1 MKRNIFLTLSLLVG
15 LTANAQ
21 QTLTLQQVKER
32 ALTHNINMRTADNA
46 ILQAREQKK
55 EAQTLY
61 FPQVNAIGLGFKS
74 TTELLKADIKVAD
87 LLPSSLAAAIPSSIA
102 SMLPSNISYGI
113 IDKGLIA
120 GVTAIQPVFAGGQII
135 NGNKLAKVGIEVSEL
150 QKHISANT
158 VELTAEQ
165 YYWQIISLKEKQ
177 KTLETVGE
185 MLKNLEK
192 DADAAVKA
200 GVGMRNDLLEVQLKQ
215 NEIESN
221 KLKLENGLKL
231 ARMAL
236 AQYIGAE
243 GDIDVSTTIDAS
255 ALPAYPMIKVDHSTA
270 VAATSEYQLL
280 QKNVE
285 ATTLQRKVEEGKR
298 LPTVGVG
305 VGYNYMNMGS
315 GIKNNFGSVFATVS
329 IPISQWWS
337 GTHAVKRKKLAE
349 ENARQQ
355 LTDNAQLL
363 EIRMQKN
370 WNDLDDAYKQ
380 LVLAKKSIEQSEE
393 NLRLNRNFY
402 HAGTVTMNNL
412 LDAQQKYQQC
422 RDQYTDA
429 YATLQTKILEYKQSI
444 GK

>member
-1 MKRNIFLTLSLLVG
+1 MTLSLLLG

-21 QTLTLQQVKER
+21 ETLTLQQVKER
-32 ALTHNINMRTADNA
+32 ALAHNINIRIADNA

-61 FPQVNAIGLGFKS
+61 FPQVSAVGMGFKS
-74 TTELLKADIKVAD
+74 TTELIKGDIKVAD
-87 LLPSSLAAAIPSSIA
+87 LLPSSLAVAIPSSIA
-102 SMLPSNISYGI
+102 SMLPSNISYGM
-113 IDKGLIA
+113 IDKGVIA
-120 GVTAIQPVFAGGQII
+120 GVTAIQPIFAGGQIV
-135 NGNKLAKVGIEVSEL
+135 NGNKLAKVGVEVSEL
-150 QKHISANT
+150 QKRVSANT

-192 DADAAVKA
+192 DAAAAVKA

-236 AQYIGAE
+236 AQYIGTE
-243 GDIDVSTTIDAS
+243 GGIDVSTTIDAS

-280 QKNVE
+280 QKNVD
-285 ATTLQRKVEEGKR
+285 ATSLQRKMEEGKR

-315 GIKNNFGSVFATVS
+315 GIKNNFGAVFATVT

-337 GTHAVKRKKLAE
+337 GLYAIKRKKLAE

-363 EIRMQKN
+363 EIRMHKN
-370 WNDLDDAYKQ
+370 WNDVDNAYKQ

-429 YATLQTKILEYKQSI
+429 YAALQTKILEYEQSI

>member
-1 MKRNIFLTLSLLVG
+1 MTLSLLLG

-21 QTLTLQQVKER
+21 ETLTLQQVKER
-32 ALTHNINMRTADNA
+32 SLAHNINIRTADNA

-61 FPQVNAIGLGFKS
+61 FPQVSAVGMGFKS
-74 TTELLKADIKVAD
+74 TTELIKGDIKVAD

-102 SMLPSNISYGI
+102 SMLPSNISYGM
-113 IDKGLIA
+113 IDKGVIA
-120 GVTAIQPVFAGGQII
+120 GVTAIQPIFAGGQIV
-135 NGNKLAKVGIEVSEL
+135 NGNKLAKVGVEVSEL
-150 QKHISANT
+150 QKRVSANT

-192 DADAAVKA
+192 DAAAAVKA

-236 AQYIGAE
+236 AQYIGTE
-243 GDIDVSTTIDAS
+243 GGIDVSTTIDAS

-280 QKNVE
+280 QKNVD
-285 ATTLQRKVEEGKR
+285 ATSLQRKMEEGKR

-315 GIKNNFGSVFATVS
+315 GIKNNFGAVFATVT

-337 GTHAVKRKKLAE
+337 GLYAIKRKKLAE

-363 EIRMQKN
+363 EIRMHKN
-370 WNDLDDAYKQ
+370 WNDVDNAYKQ

-429 YATLQTKILEYKQSI
+429 YAALQTKILEYEQSI

>member
-1 MKRNIFLTLSLLVG
+1 MTLSLLLG

-21 QTLTLQQVKER
+21 ETLTLQQVKER
-32 ALTHNINMRTADNA
+32 ALAHNINIRTADNA

-55 EAQTLY
+55 EGQTLY
-61 FPQVNAIGLGFKS
+61 FLQVSAVGMGFKS
-74 TTELLKADIKVAD
+74 TTELIKGDIKVAD

-102 SMLPSNISYGI
+102 SMLPSNISYGM
-113 IDKGLIA
+113 IDKGVIA
-120 GVTAIQPVFAGGQII
+120 GVTAIQPIFAGGQIV
-135 NGNKLAKVGIEVSEL
+135 NGNKLAKVGVEVSEL
-150 QKHISANT
+150 QKRVSANT

-192 DADAAVKA
+192 DAAAAVKA
-200 GVGMRNDLLEVQLKQ
+200 GVAMRNDLLEVQLKQ

-236 AQYIGAE
+236 AQYIGTE
-243 GDIDVSTTIDAS
+243 GGIDVSTTIDAS

-280 QKNVE
+280 QKNVD
-285 ATTLQRKVEEGKR
+285 ATSLQRKMEEGKR

-315 GIKNNFGSVFATVS
+315 GIKNNFGAVFATVT

-337 GTHAVKRKKLAE
+337 GLYAIKRKKLAE

-363 EIRMQKN
+363 EIRMHKN
-370 WNDLDDAYKQ
+370 WNDVDNAYKQ

-429 YATLQTKILEYKQSI
+429 YAALQTKILEYEQSI

>member
-1 MKRNIFLTLSLLVG
+1 MTLSLLLG

-21 QTLTLQQVKER
+21 ETLTLQQVKER
-32 ALTHNINMRTADNA
+32 ALAHNINIRTADNA

-61 FPQVNAIGLGFKS
+61 FPQVSAVGMGFKS
-74 TTELLKADIKVAD
+74 TTELIKGDIKVAD

-102 SMLPSNISYGI
+102 SMLPSNISYGM
-113 IDKGLIA
+113 IDKGVIA
-120 GVTAIQPVFAGGQII
+120 GVTAIQPIFAGGQIV
-135 NGNKLAKVGIEVSEL
+135 NGNKLAKVGVEVSEL
-150 QKHISANT
+150 QKRVSANT

-192 DADAAVKA
+192 DAAAAVKA

-236 AQYIGAE
+236 AQYIGTE
-243 GDIDVSTTIDAS
+243 GGIDISTTIDAS

-280 QKNVE
+280 QKNVD
-285 ATTLQRKVEEGKR
+285 ATSLQRKMEEGKR

-315 GIKNNFGSVFATVS
+315 GIKNNFGAVFATVT

-337 GTHAVKRKKLAE
+337 GLYAIKRKKLAE

-363 EIRMQKN
+363 EIRMHKN
-370 WNDLDDAYKQ
+370 WNDVDNAYKQ

-429 YATLQTKILEYKQSI
+429 YAALQTKILEYEQSI

>member
-1 MKRNIFLTLSLLVG
+1 MTLSLLLG
-15 LTANAQ
+15 LTAIAQ
-21 QTLTLQQVKER
+21 ETLTLQQVKER
-32 ALTHNINMRTADNA
+32 ALAHNINIRTADNA

-61 FPQVNAIGLGFKS
+61 FPQVSAVGMGFKS
-74 TTELLKADIKVAD
+74 TTELIKGDIKVAD

-102 SMLPSNISYGI
+102 SMLPSNISYGM
-113 IDKGLIA
+113 IDKGVIA
-120 GVTAIQPVFAGGQII
+120 GVTAIQPIFAGGQIV
-135 NGNKLAKVGIEVSEL
+135 NGNKLAKVGVEVSEL
-150 QKHISANT
+150 QKRVSANT

-192 DADAAVKA
+192 DAAAAVKA

-236 AQYIGAE
+236 AQYIGTE
-243 GDIDVSTTIDAS
+243 GGIDVSTTIDAS

-280 QKNVE
+280 QKNVD
-285 ATTLQRKVEEGKR
+285 ATSLQRKMEEGKR

-315 GIKNNFGSVFATVS
+315 GIKNNFGAVFATVT

-337 GTHAVKRKKLAE
+337 GLYAIKRKKLAE

-363 EIRMQKN
+363 EIRMHKN
-370 WNDLDDAYKQ
+370 WNDVDNAYKQ

-429 YATLQTKILEYKQSI
+429 YAALQTKILEYEQSI

>member
-1 MKRNIFLTLSLLVG
+1 MTLSLLLG

-21 QTLTLQQVKER
+21 ETLTLQQVKER
-32 ALTHNINMRTADNA
+32 ALAHNINIRTADNA

-61 FPQVNAIGLGFKS
+61 FPQVSAVGMGFKS
-74 TTELLKADIKVAD
+74 TTELIKGDIKVAD

-102 SMLPSNISYGI
+102 SMLPSNISYGM
-113 IDKGLIA
+113 IDKGVIA
-120 GVTAIQPVFAGGQII
+120 GVTAIQPIFAGGQIV
-135 NGNKLAKVGIEVSEL
+135 NGNKLAKVGVEVSEL
-150 QKHISANT
+150 QKRVSANT

-192 DADAAVKA
+192 DAAAAAVKA

-236 AQYIGAE
+236 AQYIGTE
-243 GDIDVSTTIDAS
+243 GGIDVSTTIDAS

-280 QKNVE
+280 QKNVD
-285 ATTLQRKVEEGKR
+285 ATSLQRKMEEGKR

-315 GIKNNFGSVFATVS
+315 GIKNNFGAVFATVT

-337 GTHAVKRKKLAE
+337 GLYAIKRKKLAE

-363 EIRMQKN
+363 EIRMHKN
-370 WNDLDDAYKQ
+370 WNDVDNAYKQ

-429 YATLQTKILEYKQSI
+429 YAALQTKILEYEQSI

>member
-1 MKRNIFLTLSLLVG
+1 MTLSLLLG

-21 QTLTLQQVKER
+21 ETLTLQQVKER
-32 ALTHNINMRTADNA
+32 ALAHNINIRTADNA

-61 FPQVNAIGLGFKS
+61 FPQVSAVGMGFKS
-74 TTELLKADIKVAD
+74 TTELIKGDIKVPD

-102 SMLPSNISYGI
+102 SMLPSNISYGM
-113 IDKGLIA
+113 IDKGVIA
-120 GVTAIQPVFAGGQII
+120 GVTAIQPIFAGGQIV
-135 NGNKLAKVGIEVSEL
+135 NGNKLAKVGVEVSEL
-150 QKHISANT
+150 QKRVSANT

-192 DADAAVKA
+192 DAAAAVKA

-236 AQYIGAE
+236 AQYIGTE
-243 GDIDVSTTIDAS
+243 GGIDVSTTIDAS

-280 QKNVE
+280 QKNVD
-285 ATTLQRKVEEGKR
+285 ATSLQRKMEEGKR

-315 GIKNNFGSVFATVS
+315 GIKNNFGAVFATVT

-337 GTHAVKRKKLAE
+337 GLYAIKRKKLAE

-363 EIRMQKN
+363 EIRMHKN
-370 WNDLDDAYKQ
+370 WNDVDNAYKQ

-429 YATLQTKILEYKQSI
+429 YAALQTKILEYEQSI

>member
-1 MKRNIFLTLSLLVG
+1 MTLSLLLG

-21 QTLTLQQVKER
+21 ETLTLQQVKER
-32 ALTHNINMRTADNA
+32 ALAHNINIRTADNA

-61 FPQVNAIGLGFKS
+61 FPQVSAVGMGFKS
-74 TTELLKADIKVAD
+74 TTELIKGDIKVAD

-102 SMLPSNISYGI
+102 SMLPSNISYGM
-113 IDKGLIA
+113 IDKGVIA
-120 GVTAIQPVFAGGQII
+120 GVTAIQPIFAGGQIV
-135 NGNKLAKVGIEVSEL
+135 NGNKLAKVGVEVSEL
-150 QKHISANT
+150 QKRVSANA

-192 DADAAVKA
+192 DAAAAVKA

-236 AQYIGAE
+236 AQYIGTE
-243 GDIDVSTTIDAS
+243 GGIDVSTTIDAS

-280 QKNVE
+280 QKNVD
-285 ATTLQRKVEEGKR
+285 ATSLQRKMEEGKR

-315 GIKNNFGSVFATVS
+315 GIKNNFGAVFATVT

-337 GTHAVKRKKLAE
+337 GLYAIKRKKLAE

-363 EIRMQKN
+363 EIRMHKN
-370 WNDLDDAYKQ
+370 WNDVDNAYKQ

-429 YATLQTKILEYKQSI
+429 YAALQTKILEYEQSI

>member
-1 MKRNIFLTLSLLVG
+1 MTLSLLLG

-21 QTLTLQQVKER
+21 ETLTLQQVKER
-32 ALTHNINMRTADNA
+32 ALAHNINIRTADNA

-61 FPQVNAIGLGFKS
+61 FPQVSAVGMGFKS
-74 TTELLKADIKVAD
+74 TTELIKGDIKVAD
-87 LLPSSLAAAIPSSIA
+87 LLPSSLAAAIPSSIE
-102 SMLPSNISYGI
+102 SMLPSNISYGM
-113 IDKGLIA
+113 IDKGVIA
-120 GVTAIQPVFAGGQII
+120 GVTAIQPIFAGGQIV
-135 NGNKLAKVGIEVSEL
+135 NGNKLAKVGVEVSEL
-150 QKHISANT
+150 QKRVSANT

-192 DADAAVKA
+192 DAAAAVKA

-236 AQYIGAE
+236 AQYIGTE
-243 GDIDVSTTIDAS
+243 GGIDVSTTIDAS

-280 QKNVE
+280 QKNVD
-285 ATTLQRKVEEGKR
+285 ATSLQRKMEEGKR

-315 GIKNNFGSVFATVS
+315 GIKNNFGAVFATVT

-337 GTHAVKRKKLAE
+337 GLYAIKRKKLAE

-363 EIRMQKN
+363 EIRMHKN
-370 WNDLDDAYKQ
+370 WNDVDNAYKQ

-429 YATLQTKILEYKQSI
+429 YAALQTKILEYEQSI

>member
-1 MKRNIFLTLSLLVG
+1 MTLSLLLG

-21 QTLTLQQVKER
+21 ETLTLQQVKER
-32 ALTHNINMRTADNA
+32 ALAHNINIRTADNA

-61 FPQVNAIGLGFKS
+61 FPQVSAVGMGFKS
-74 TTELLKADIKVAD
+74 TTELIKGDIKVAD

-102 SMLPSNISYGI
+102 SMLPSNISYGM
-113 IDKGLIA
+113 IDKGVIA
-120 GVTAIQPVFAGGQII
+120 GVTAIQPIFAGGQIV
-135 NGNKLAKVGIEVSEL
+135 NGNKLAKVGVEVSEL
-150 QKHISANT
+150 QKRVSANT

-192 DADAAVKA
+192 DAAAAVKA

-236 AQYIGAE
+236 AQYIGTE
-243 GDIDVSTTIDAS
+243 GGIDVSTTIDAS

-280 QKNVE
+280 QKNVD
-285 ATTLQRKVEEGKR
+285 ATSLQRKMEEGKR

-315 GIKNNFGSVFATVS
+315 GIKNNFGAVFATVT

-337 GTHAVKRKKLAE
+337 GLYAIKRKKLAE

-355 LTDNAQLL
+355 LKDNAQLL
-363 EIRMQKN
+363 EIRMHKN
-370 WNDLDDAYKQ
+370 WNDVDNAYKQ

-429 YATLQTKILEYKQSI
+429 YAALQTKILEYEQSI

>member
-1 MKRNIFLTLSLLVG
+1 MTLSLLLG

-21 QTLTLQQVKER
+21 ETLTLQQVKER
-32 ALTHNINMRTADNA
+32 ALAHNINIRTADNA

-61 FPQVNAIGLGFKS
+61 FPQVSAVGMGFKS
-74 TTELLKADIKVAD
+74 TTELIKGDIKVAD

-102 SMLPSNISYGI
+102 SMLPSNISYGM
-113 IDKGLIA
+113 IDKGVIA
-120 GVTAIQPVFAGGQII
+120 GVTAIQPIFAGGQIV
-135 NGNKLAKVGIEVSEL
+135 NGNKLAKVGVEVSEL
-150 QKHISANT
+150 QKRVSANT

-192 DADAAVKA
+192 DAAAAVKA

-236 AQYIGAE
+236 AQYIGTE
-243 GDIDVSTTIDAS
+243 GGIDVSTTIDAS
-255 ALPAYPMIKVDHSTA
+255 ALPSYPMIKVDHSTA

-280 QKNVE
+280 QKNVD
-285 ATTLQRKVEEGKR
+285 ATSLQRKMEEGKR

-315 GIKNNFGSVFATVS
+315 GIKNNFGAVFATVT

-337 GTHAVKRKKLAE
+337 GLYAIKRKKLAE

-363 EIRMQKN
+363 EIRMHKN
-370 WNDLDDAYKQ
+370 WNDVDNAYKQ

-429 YATLQTKILEYKQSI
+429 YAALQTKILEYEQSI

>member
-32 ALTHNINMRTADNA
+32 ALTHNINIRTADNT

-113 IDKGLIA
+113 IDKGVIA

-177 KTLETVGE
+177 KTLETVGD

-192 DADAAVKA
+192 DAAAAVKA

-243 GDIDVSTTIDAS
+243 GDIDVSETVDAS
-255 ALPAYPMIKVDHSTA
+255 ILPAYPMIKSDHTTA

-285 ATTLQRKVEEGKR
+285 ATTLQRKMEEGKR

-337 GTHAVKRKKLAE
+337 GTYAVKRKKLAE

-370 WNDLDDAYKQ
+370 WNDLDNAYKQ

>member
-1 MKRNIFLTLSLLVG
+1 MTLSLLLG

-21 QTLTLQQVKER
+21 ETLTLQQVKER
-32 ALTHNINMRTADNA
+32 ALAHNINIRTADNA

-61 FPQVNAIGLGFKS
+61 FPQVSAVGMGFKS
-74 TTELLKADIKVAD
+74 PTELIKGDINVAD
-87 LLPSSLAAAIPSSIA
+87 LLPSTLAAAIPSSIA
-102 SMLPSNISYGI
+102 SMLPSNISYGM
-113 IDKGLIA
+113 IDKGVIA
-120 GVTAIQPVFAGGQII
+120 GVTAIQPVFAGGQIV
-135 NGNKLAKVGIEVSEL
+135 NGNKLAKVGVEVSEL
-150 QKHISANT
+150 QKRVSTNT

-255 ALPAYPMIKVDHSTA
+255 ALPAYPMIMVDHSTA

-280 QKNVE
+280 QKNVD
-285 ATTLQRKVEEGKR
+285 ATSLQRKMEEGKR

-315 GIKNNFGSVFATVS
+315 GIKNNFGAVFATVS

-355 LTDNAQLL
+355 QTDNAQLL
-363 EIRMQKN
+363 VIRMQKN
-370 WNDLDDAYKQ
+370 WNDVDNAYKQ

-429 YATLQTKILEYKQSI
+429 YAALQTKILEYEQSI

>member
-1 MKRNIFLTLSLLVG
+1 M
-15 LTANAQ
+15 
-21 QTLTLQQVKER
+21 
-32 ALTHNINMRTADNA
+32 THNINIRTADNA

-177 KTLETVGE
+177 KTLETVGD

-231 ARMAL
+231 ARLAL

-285 ATTLQRKVEEGKR
+285 ATTLQRKMEEGKR

-315 GIKNNFGSVFATVS
+315 GIKNNFGSIFATVS

-370 WNDLDDAYKQ
+370 WNDLDNAYKQ

>member
-1 MKRNIFLTLSLLVG
+1 MTLSLLLG

-21 QTLTLQQVKER
+21 ETLTLQQVKER
-32 ALTHNINMRTADNA
+32 ALAHNINIRTADNS

-61 FPQVNAIGLGFKS
+61 FPQVSAVGMGFKS
-74 TTELLKADIKVAD
+74 TTELIKGDIKVAD

-102 SMLPSNISYGI
+102 SMLPSNISYGM
-113 IDKGLIA
+113 IDKGVIA
-120 GVTAIQPVFAGGQII
+120 GVTAIQPIFAGGQIV
-135 NGNKLAKVGIEVSEL
+135 NGNKLAKVGVEVSEL
-150 QKHISANT
+150 QKRVSANT

-192 DADAAVKA
+192 DAAAAVKA

-236 AQYIGAE
+236 AQYIGTE
-243 GDIDVSTTIDAS
+243 GGIDVSTTIDAS

-280 QKNVE
+280 QKNVD
-285 ATTLQRKVEEGKR
+285 ATSLQRKMEEGKR

-315 GIKNNFGSVFATVS
+315 GIKNNFGAVFATVT

-337 GTHAVKRKKLAE
+337 GLYAIKRKKLAE

-363 EIRMQKN
+363 EIRMHKN
-370 WNDLDDAYKQ
+370 WNDVDNAYKQ

-429 YATLQTKILEYKQSI
+429 YAALQTKILEYEQSI

>member
-1 MKRNIFLTLSLLVG
+1 MTLSLLLG

-21 QTLTLQQVKER
+21 ETLTLQQVKER
-32 ALTHNINMRTADNA
+32 ALAHNINIRTADNA

-61 FPQVNAIGLGFKS
+61 FPQVSAVGMGFKS
-74 TTELLKADIKVAD
+74 TTELIKGDIKVAD

-102 SMLPSNISYGI
+102 SMLPSNISYGM
-113 IDKGLIA
+113 IDKGVIA
-120 GVTAIQPVFAGGQII
+120 GVTAIQPIFAGGQIV
-135 NGNKLAKVGIEVSEL
+135 NGNKLAKVGVEVSEL
-150 QKHISANT
+150 QKRVSANT

-185 MLKNLEK
+185 ILKNLEK
-192 DADAAVKA
+192 DAAAAVKA

-236 AQYIGAE
+236 AQYIGTE
-243 GDIDVSTTIDAS
+243 GGIDVSTTIDAS

-280 QKNVE
+280 QKNVD
-285 ATTLQRKVEEGKR
+285 ATSLQRKMEEGKR

-315 GIKNNFGSVFATVS
+315 GIKNNFGAVFATVT

-337 GTHAVKRKKLAE
+337 GLYAIKRKKLAE

-363 EIRMQKN
+363 EIRMHKN
-370 WNDLDDAYKQ
+370 WNDVDNAYKQ

-429 YATLQTKILEYKQSI
+429 YAALQTKILEYEQSI

>member
-1 MKRNIFLTLSLLVG
+1 MTLSLLLG

-21 QTLTLQQVKER
+21 ETLTLQQVKER
-32 ALTHNINMRTADNA
+32 ALAHNINIRTADNA

-61 FPQVNAIGLGFKS
+61 FPQVSAVGMGFKS
-74 TTELLKADIKVAD
+74 TTEIIKDDVKVAD
-87 LLPSSLAAAIPSSIA
+87 LLPSSLAAAIPSSLA
-102 SMLPSNISYGI
+102 SMLPSNISFGM
-113 IDKGLIA
+113 IDKGVIA
-120 GVTAIQPVFAGGQII
+120 GVTAIQPVFTGGQII
-135 NGNKLAKVGIEVSEL
+135 NGNKLAKVGVEVSEL
-150 QKHISANT
+150 QKRVSANT

-177 KTLETVGE
+177 KTLETVSE

-200 GVGMRNDLLEVQLKQ
+200 GIGMRNDLLEVQLKQ

-243 GDIDVSTTIDAS
+243 GDIDVSATVDAA

-280 QKNVE
+280 QKNVD
-285 ATTLQRKVEEGKR
+285 ATSLQRKMEEGKR
-298 LPTVGVG
+298 LPKVGVG

-315 GIKNNFGSVFATVS
+315 GIKNNFGAVFATVT

-337 GTHAVKRKKLAE
+337 GSYAVKRKKLAE

-370 WNDLDDAYKQ
+370 WNDVDNAYKQ

-429 YATLQTKILEYKQSI
+429 YATLQTKILEYEQSI

>member
-1 MKRNIFLTLSLLVG
+1 MQVTSSSLSSQLRWLSL
-15 LTANAQ
+15 
-21 QTLTLQQVKER
+21 
-32 ALTHNINMRTADNA
+32 
-46 ILQAREQKK
+46 
-55 EAQTLY
+55 
-61 FPQVNAIGLGFKS
+61 
-74 TTELLKADIKVAD
+74 
-87 LLPSSLAAAIPSSIA
+87 
-102 SMLPSNISYGI
+102 
-113 IDKGLIA
+113 IDKGVIA

-135 NGNKLAKVGIEVSEL
+135 NGNKLAKVGVEVSEL
-150 QKHISANT
+150 QKRVSANT

-200 GVGMRNDLLEVQLKQ
+200 GVGMRNDFLEVQLKQ
-215 NEIESN
+215 NEIESS

-243 GDIDVSTTIDAS
+243 GDIDVSATIDAS

-270 VAATSEYQLL
+270 VSATSEYKLL
-280 QKNVE
+280 QKNVD
-285 ATTLQRKVEEGKR
+285 ATSLQRKMEEGKR

-315 GIKNNFGSVFATVS
+315 GMKNNFGAVFATVT

-337 GTHAVKRKKLAE
+337 GSYAVKRKKLAE

-370 WNDLDDAYKQ
+370 WNDVDNAYKQ

-393 NLRLNRNFY
+393 NFRLNRNFY

-429 YATLQTKILEYKQSI
+429 YATLQTKILEYEQSI

>member
-1 MKRNIFLTLSLLVG
+1 MTLSLLLG

-21 QTLTLQQVKER
+21 ETLTLQQVKER
-32 ALTHNINMRTADNA
+32 ALAHNINIRTADNA

-61 FPQVNAIGLGFKS
+61 FPQVSAVGMGFKS
-74 TTELLKADIKVAD
+74 TTELIMGDIKVAD

-102 SMLPSNISYGI
+102 SMLPSNISYGM
-113 IDKGLIA
+113 IDKGVIA
-120 GVTAIQPVFAGGQII
+120 GVTAIQPIFAGGQIV
-135 NGNKLAKVGIEVSEL
+135 NGNKLAKVGVEVSEL
-150 QKHISANT
+150 QKRVSANT

-192 DADAAVKA
+192 DAAAAVKA

-236 AQYIGAE
+236 AQYIGTE
-243 GDIDVSTTIDAS
+243 GGIDVSTTIDAS

-280 QKNVE
+280 QKNVD
-285 ATTLQRKVEEGKR
+285 ATSLQRKMEEGKR

-315 GIKNNFGSVFATVS
+315 GIKNNFGAVFATVT

-337 GTHAVKRKKLAE
+337 GLYAIKRKKLAE

-363 EIRMQKN
+363 EIRMHKN
-370 WNDLDDAYKQ
+370 WNDVDNAYKQ

-429 YATLQTKILEYKQSI
+429 YAALQTKILEYEQSI

>member
-1 MKRNIFLTLSLLVG
+1 MTLSLLLG

-21 QTLTLQQVKER
+21 ETLTLQQVKER
-32 ALTHNINMRTADNA
+32 ALAHNINIRTADNA

-61 FPQVNAIGLGFKS
+61 FPQVSAVGMGFKS
-74 TTELLKADIKVAD
+74 TTELIKGDIKMAD

-102 SMLPSNISYGI
+102 SMLPSNISYGM
-113 IDKGLIA
+113 IDKGVIA
-120 GVTAIQPVFAGGQII
+120 GVTAIQPVFAGGQIV
-135 NGNKLAKVGIEVSEL
+135 NGNKLAKVGVEVSEL
-150 QKHISANT
+150 QKRVSANT

-243 GDIDVSTTIDAS
+243 GDMDVSTTIDAS
-255 ALPAYPMIKVDHSTA
+255 AFAAYPMIKVDHSTA

-280 QKNVE
+280 QKNVD
-285 ATTLQRKVEEGKR
+285 ATSLQRKMEEGKR

-315 GIKNNFGSVFATVS
+315 GIKNNFGAVFATVS

-337 GTHAVKRKKLAE
+337 GSYAVKRKKLAE

-355 LTDNAQLL
+355 QTDNAQLL
-363 EIRMQKN
+363 VIRMQKN
-370 WNDLDDAYKQ
+370 WNDVDNAY
-380 LVLAKKSIEQSEE
+380 KSIEQSEE

-429 YATLQTKILEYKQSI
+429 YAALQTKILEYEQSI

>member
-1 MKRNIFLTLSLLVG
+1 MTLSHLLG

-21 QTLTLQQVKER
+21 ETLTLQQVKER
-32 ALTHNINMRTADNA
+32 ALAHNINIRTADNA

-61 FPQVNAIGLGFKS
+61 FPQVSAVGMGFKS
-74 TTELLKADIKVAD
+74 TTELIKGDIKVAD

-102 SMLPSNISYGI
+102 SMLPSNISYGM
-113 IDKGLIA
+113 IDKGVIA
-120 GVTAIQPVFAGGQII
+120 GVTAIQPIFAGGQIV
-135 NGNKLAKVGIEVSEL
+135 NGNKLAKVGVEVSEL
-150 QKHISANT
+150 QKRVSANT

-192 DADAAVKA
+192 DAAAAVKA

-236 AQYIGAE
+236 AQYIGTE
-243 GDIDVSTTIDAS
+243 GGIDVSTTIDAS

-280 QKNVE
+280 QKNVD
-285 ATTLQRKVEEGKR
+285 ATSLQRKMEEGKR

-315 GIKNNFGSVFATVS
+315 GIKNNFGAVFATVT

-337 GTHAVKRKKLAE
+337 GLYAIKRKKLAE

-363 EIRMQKN
+363 EIRMHKN
-370 WNDLDDAYKQ
+370 WNDVDNAYKQ

-429 YATLQTKILEYKQSI
+429 YAALQTKILEYEQSI

>member
-1 MKRNIFLTLSLLVG
+1 MTLSLLLG

-21 QTLTLQQVKER
+21 ETLTLQQVKER
-32 ALTHNINMRTADNA
+32 ALAHNINIRTADNA

-61 FPQVNAIGLGFKS
+61 FPQVSTVGMGFKS
-74 TTELLKADIKVAD
+74 TTELIKGDIKVAD
-87 LLPSSLAAAIPSSIA
+87 LLPSSLAPAIPSSIA
-102 SMLPSNISYGI
+102 SMLPSNISYGM
-113 IDKGLIA
+113 IDKGVIA
-120 GVTAIQPVFAGGQII
+120 GVTAIQPVFAGGQIV
-135 NGNKLAKVGIEVSEL
+135 NGNKLAKVGVEVSEL
-150 QKHISANT
+150 QKRVSANT

-192 DADAAVKA
+192 DADTAVKA

-221 KLKLENGLKL
+221 KLNLENGLKL

-243 GDIDVSTTIDAS
+243 GNIDVSATVDAA

-280 QKNVE
+280 QKNVD
-285 ATTLQRKVEEGKR
+285 ATILQRKMEEGKR
-298 LPTVGVG
+298 LPKVGVG

-315 GIKNNFGSVFATVS
+315 GIKNNFGAVFATIT

-337 GTHAVKRKKLAE
+337 GSYAVKRKKLVE

-363 EIRMQKN
+363 EIHMQKN
-370 WNDLDDAYKQ
+370 WNDVDNAYKQ

-393 NLRLNRNFY
+393 NLRLNSNFY

-429 YATLQTKILEYKQSI
+429 YAALQTKILEYEQSI

>member
-1 MKRNIFLTLSLLVG
+1 MTLSLLLG

-21 QTLTLQQVKER
+21 ETLTLQQVKER
-32 ALTHNINMRTADNA
+32 ALAHNINIRTADNA

-61 FPQVNAIGLGFKS
+61 FPQVSAVGMGFRS
-74 TTELLKADIKVAD
+74 TTELIKGDIKVAD

-102 SMLPSNISYGI
+102 SMLPSNISYGM
-113 IDKGLIA
+113 IDKGVIA
-120 GVTAIQPVFAGGQII
+120 GVTAIQPIFAGGQIV
-135 NGNKLAKVGIEVSEL
+135 NGNKLAKVGVEVSEL
-150 QKHISANT
+150 QKRVSANT

-192 DADAAVKA
+192 DAAAAVKA

-236 AQYIGAE
+236 AQYIGTE
-243 GDIDVSTTIDAS
+243 GGIDVSTTIDAS

-280 QKNVE
+280 QKNVD
-285 ATTLQRKVEEGKR
+285 ATSLQRKMEEGKR

-315 GIKNNFGSVFATVS
+315 GIKNNFGAVFATVT

-337 GTHAVKRKKLAE
+337 GLYAIKRKKLAE

-363 EIRMQKN
+363 EIRMHKN
-370 WNDLDDAYKQ
+370 WNDVDNAYKQ

-429 YATLQTKILEYKQSI
+429 YAALQTKILEYEQSI

>member
-1 MKRNIFLTLSLLVG
+1 MKRNIFITLSLLVG

-32 ALTHNINMRTADNA
+32 ALAHNINIRTADNA
-46 ILQAREQKK
+46 ILQAQEQKK
-55 EAQTLY
+55 EALTLY
-61 FPQVNAIGLGFKS
+61 FPQVSAVGMGFKS
-74 TTELLKADIKVAD
+74 TTELIKGDIKVAD
-87 LLPSSLAAAIPSSIA
+87 VLPSSLATAIPSGIA
-102 SMLPSNISYGI
+102 SMLPSTISYGMI
-113 IDKGLIA
+113 NKGVVA

-135 NGNKLAKVGIEVSEL
+135 NGNKLAKVGVEASKL
-150 QKHISANT
+150 QKRVSANT

-200 GVGMRNDLLEVQLKQ
+200 GVGMRNDLLEVQLKL

-221 KLKLENGLKL
+221 KLKLDNGLKL

-236 AQYIGAE
+236 AQYIGAK
-243 GDIDVSTTIDAS
+243 GDSDVSATVDTSVI
-255 ALPAYPMIKVDHSTA
+255 PAYPTIKVDHSTA
-270 VAATSEYQLL
+270 VTATSEYQLL
-280 QKNVE
+280 QKNVD
-285 ATTLQRKVEEGKR
+285 ATRLQRKIEEGKR
-298 LPTVGVG
+298 LPTIGVG
-305 VGYNYMNMGS
+305 VGYNYMNMDKQF
-315 GIKNNFGSVFATVS
+315 KNNFGAVFATVTV
-329 IPISQWWS
+329 PISQWWGGS
-337 GTHAVKRKKLAE
+337 YAVKRKKLAE
-349 ENARQQ
+349 ENALQL

-370 WNDLDDAYKQ
+370 WNDVDNAYKQ

-402 HAGTVTMNNL
+402 EAGMVTMNNL

-429 YATLQTKILEYKQSI
+429 YAALQTKILEYEQSI

>member
-1 MKRNIFLTLSLLVG
+1 MTLSLLLG

-21 QTLTLQQVKER
+21 ETLTLQQVKER
-32 ALTHNINMRTADNA
+32 ALAHNINIRTADNS

-61 FPQVNAIGLGFKS
+61 FPQVSAVGMGFKS
-74 TTELLKADIKVAD
+74 TTELIKGDIKVAD
-87 LLPSSLAAAIPSSIA
+87 LLPSSLAVAIPSSVA
-102 SMLPSNISYGI
+102 SMLPSNISYGM
-113 IDKGLIA
+113 IDKGVIA
-120 GVTAIQPVFAGGQII
+120 GVTAVQPVFAGGQIV
-135 NGNKLAKVGIEVSEL
+135 NGNKLAKVGVEVSEL
-150 QKHISANT
+150 QKRVSANT

-280 QKNVE
+280 QKNVD
-285 ATTLQRKVEEGKR
+285 ATSLQRKMEEGKR

-315 GIKNNFGSVFATVS
+315 GIKNNFGAVFATVT

-337 GTHAVKRKKLAE
+337 GSYAVKRKKLAE

-355 LTDNAQLL
+355 LTDNVQLL
-363 EIRMQKN
+363 EIRKE
-370 WNDLDDAYKQ
+370 KHRT
-380 LVLAKKSIEQSEE
+380 E
-393 NLRLNRNFY
+393 R
-402 HAGTVTMNNL
+402 
-412 LDAQQKYQQC
+412 
-422 RDQYTDA
+422 
-429 YATLQTKILEYKQSI
+429 
-444 GK
+444 GKPPPES

>member
-1 MKRNIFLTLSLLVG
+1 MTLSLLLG

-21 QTLTLQQVKER
+21 ETLTLQQVKER
-32 ALTHNINMRTADNA
+32 ALAHNINIRTADNA

-61 FPQVNAIGLGFKS
+61 FPQVSAVGMGFKS
-74 TTELLKADIKVAD
+74 TTELIKGDIKVAD

-102 SMLPSNISYGI
+102 SMLPSNISYGM
-113 IDKGLIA
+113 IDKGVIA
-120 GVTAIQPVFAGGQII
+120 GVTAIQPIFAGGQIV
-135 NGNKLAKVGIEVSEL
+135 NGNKLAKVGVEVSEL
-150 QKHISANT
+150 QKRVSANT

-192 DADAAVKA
+192 DAAAAVKA

-236 AQYIGAE
+236 AQYIGTE
-243 GDIDVSTTIDAS
+243 GGIDVSTTIDAS
-255 ALPAYPMIKVDHSTA
+255 ALPAYPMIKVDHATA

-280 QKNVE
+280 QKNVD
-285 ATTLQRKVEEGKR
+285 ATSLQRKMEEGKR

-315 GIKNNFGSVFATVS
+315 GIKNNFGAVFATVT

-337 GTHAVKRKKLAE
+337 GLYAIKRKKLAE

-363 EIRMQKN
+363 EIRMHKN
-370 WNDLDDAYKQ
+370 WNDVDNAYKQ

-429 YATLQTKILEYKQSI
+429 YAALQTKILEYEQSI

>member
-1 MKRNIFLTLSLLVG
+1 MTLSLLLG

-21 QTLTLQQVKER
+21 ETLTLQQVKER
-32 ALTHNINMRTADNA
+32 ALAHNINIRTADNA

-61 FPQVNAIGLGFKS
+61 FPQVSAVGMGFKS
-74 TTELLKADIKVAD
+74 TTELIKGDIKVAD

-102 SMLPSNISYGI
+102 SMLPSNISYGM
-113 IDKGLIA
+113 IDKGVIA
-120 GVTAIQPVFAGGQII
+120 GVTAIQPIFAGGQIV
-135 NGNKLAKVGIEVSEL
+135 NGNKLAKVGVEVSEL
-150 QKHISANT
+150 QKRVSANT

-192 DADAAVKA
+192 DAAAAVKA

-236 AQYIGAE
+236 AQYIGTE
-243 GDIDVSTTIDAS
+243 GGIDVSTTIDAS

-280 QKNVE
+280 QKNVD
-285 ATTLQRKVEEGKR
+285 ATSLQRKMEEGKR

-315 GIKNNFGSVFATVS
+315 GIKNNFGAVFATVT

-337 GTHAVKRKKLAE
+337 GLYAIKRKKLAE

-363 EIRMQKN
+363 EIRMHKN
-370 WNDLDDAYKQ
+370 WNDVDNAYKQ

-429 YATLQTKILEYKQSI
+429 YAVLQTKILEYEQSI

>member
-1 MKRNIFLTLSLLVG
+1 MTLSLLLG

-21 QTLTLQQVKER
+21 ETLTLQQVKER
-32 ALTHNINMRTADNA
+32 ALAHNINIRTADNA

-61 FPQVNAIGLGFKS
+61 FPQVSAVGMGFKS
-74 TTELLKADIKVAD
+74 TTELIKGDIKVAD

-102 SMLPSNISYGI
+102 SMLPSNISYGM
-113 IDKGLIA
+113 IDKGVIA
-120 GVTAIQPVFAGGQII
+120 GVTAIQPIFAGGQIV
-135 NGNKLAKVGIEVSEL
+135 NGNKLAKVGVEVSEL
-150 QKHISANT
+150 QKRVSANT

-192 DADAAVKA
+192 DAAAAVKA

-236 AQYIGAE
+236 AQYIGTE
-243 GDIDVSTTIDAS
+243 GGIDVSTTIDAS

-280 QKNVE
+280 QKNVD
-285 ATTLQRKVEEGKR
+285 ATSLQRKMEEGKR

-315 GIKNNFGSVFATVS
+315 GIKNNFGAVFATVT

-337 GTHAVKRKKLAE
+337 GLYAIKRKKLAE

-363 EIRMQKN
+363 EIRMHKN
-370 WNDLDDAYKQ
+370 WNDVDNAYKQ

-402 HAGTVTMNNL
+402 HAGTE
-412 LDAQQKYQQC
+412 Q
-422 RDQYTDA
+422 
-429 YATLQTKILEYKQSI
+429 
-444 GK
+444 

>member
-1 MKRNIFLTLSLLVG
+1 MTLSLLLG

-21 QTLTLQQVKER
+21 ETLTLQQVKER
-32 ALTHNINMRTADNA
+32 ALAHNINIRTADNA

-61 FPQVNAIGLGFKS
+61 FPQVSAVGMGFKS
-74 TTELLKADIKVAD
+74 TTELIKGDINVAD
-87 LLPSSLAAAIPSSIA
+87 LLPSTLAAAIPSSIA
-102 SMLPSNISYGI
+102 SMLPSNISYGM
-113 IDKGLIA
+113 IDKGVIA
-120 GVTAIQPVFAGGQII
+120 GVTAIQPVFAGGQIV
-135 NGNKLAKVGIEVSEL
+135 NGNKLAKVGVEVSEL
-150 QKHISANT
+150 QKRVSTNT

-255 ALPAYPMIKVDHSTA
+255 ALPAYPMIMVDHSTA

-280 QKNVE
+280 QKNVD
-285 ATTLQRKVEEGKR
+285 ATSLQRKMEEGKR

-315 GIKNNFGSVFATVS
+315 GIKNNFGAVFATVS

-355 LTDNAQLL
+355 QTDNAQLL
-363 EIRMQKN
+363 VIRMQKN
-370 WNDLDDAYKQ
+370 WNDVDNAYKQ

-429 YATLQTKILEYKQSI
+429 YAALQTKILEYEQSI

>member
-1 MKRNIFLTLSLLVG
+1 MTLSLLLG

-21 QTLTLQQVKER
+21 ETLTLQQVKER
-32 ALTHNINMRTADNA
+32 ALAHNINIRTADNA

-61 FPQVNAIGLGFKS
+61 FPQVSAVGMGFKS
-74 TTELLKADIKVAD
+74 TTELIKGDINVAD
-87 LLPSSLAAAIPSSIA
+87 LLPSTLAAAIPSSIA
-102 SMLPSNISYGI
+102 SMLPSNISYGM
-113 IDKGLIA
+113 IDKGVIA
-120 GVTAIQPVFAGGQII
+120 GVTAIQPIFAGGQIV
-135 NGNKLAKVGIEVSEL
+135 NGNKLAKVGVEVSEL
-150 QKHISANT
+150 QKRVSANT

-192 DADAAVKA
+192 DAAAAVKA

-255 ALPAYPMIKVDHSTA
+255 ALPAYPMIMVDHSTA

-280 QKNVE
+280 QKNVD
-285 ATTLQRKVEEGKR
+285 ATSLQRKMEEGKR

-315 GIKNNFGSVFATVS
+315 GIKNNFGAVFATVT

-337 GTHAVKRKKLAE
+337 GLYAIKRKKLAE

-363 EIRMQKN
+363 EIRMHKN
-370 WNDLDDAYKQ
+370 WNDVDNAYKQ

-429 YATLQTKILEYKQSI
+429 YAALQTKILEYEQSI

>member
-1 MKRNIFLTLSLLVG
+1 MTLSLLLG

-21 QTLTLQQVKER
+21 ETLTLQQVKER
-32 ALTHNINMRTADNA
+32 ALAHNINIRTADNA

-61 FPQVNAIGLGFKS
+61 FPQVSAVGMGFKS
-74 TTELLKADIKVAD
+74 TSEIIKGDIKVAD
-87 LLPSSLAAAIPSSIA
+87 LLPSSLAAAIPSSLA
-102 SMLPSNISYGI
+102 SMLPSNISFGM
-113 IDKGLIA
+113 IDKGVIA
-120 GVTAIQPVFAGGQII
+120 GVTAIQPIFAGGQIV
-135 NGNKLAKVGIEVSEL
+135 NGNKLAKMGVEVSEL
-150 QKHISANT
+150 QKRVSANT

-215 NEIESN
+215 IEIESN

-243 GDIDVSTTIDAS
+243 GNIDVSTTVDAA

-280 QKNVE
+280 QKNVD
-285 ATTLQRKVEEGKR
+285 ATSLQRKMEEGKR

-315 GIKNNFGSVFATVS
+315 GIKNNFGAVFATVT

-337 GTHAVKRKKLAE
+337 GSYAVKRKKLAE

-370 WNDLDDAYKQ
+370 WNDVDNAYKQ

-422 RDQYTDA
+422 CDQYTDA
-429 YATLQTKILEYKQSI
+429 YAALQTKILEYEQSI

>member
-1 MKRNIFLTLSLLVG
+1 MTLSLLLG

-21 QTLTLQQVKER
+21 ETLTLQQVKER
-32 ALTHNINMRTADNA
+32 ALAHNINIRTADNA

-61 FPQVNAIGLGFKS
+61 FPQVSAVGMGFKS
-74 TTELLKADIKVAD
+74 TTELIKGDIKVAD

-102 SMLPSNISYGI
+102 SMLPSNISYGM
-113 IDKGLIA
+113 IDKGVIA
-120 GVTAIQPVFAGGQII
+120 GVTAIQPIFAGGQIV
-135 NGNKLAKVGIEVSEL
+135 NGNKLAKVGVEVSEL
-150 QKHISANT
+150 QKRDSANT

-192 DADAAVKA
+192 DAAAAVKA

-236 AQYIGAE
+236 AQYIGTE
-243 GDIDVSTTIDAS
+243 GGIDVSTTIDAS

-280 QKNVE
+280 QKNVD
-285 ATTLQRKVEEGKR
+285 ATSLQRKMEEGKR

-315 GIKNNFGSVFATVS
+315 GIKNNFGAVFATVT

-337 GTHAVKRKKLAE
+337 GLYAIKRKKLAE

-363 EIRMQKN
+363 EIRMHKN
-370 WNDLDDAYKQ
+370 WNDVDNAYKQ

-429 YATLQTKILEYKQSI
+429 YAALQTKILEYEQSI

>member
-1 MKRNIFLTLSLLVG
+1 MTLSLLLG

-21 QTLTLQQVKER
+21 ETLTLQQVKER
-32 ALTHNINMRTADNA
+32 ALAHNINIRTADNS

-61 FPQVNAIGLGFKS
+61 FPQVSAVGMGFKS
-74 TTELLKADIKVAD
+74 TTELIKGDIKVAD

-102 SMLPSNISYGI
+102 SMLPSNISYGM
-113 IDKGLIA
+113 IDKGVIA
-120 GVTAIQPVFAGGQII
+120 GVTAIQPIFAGGQIV
-135 NGNKLAKVGIEVSEL
+135 NGNKLAKVGVEVSEL
-150 QKHISANT
+150 QKRVSANT

-192 DADAAVKA
+192 DAAAAVKA

-236 AQYIGAE
+236 AQYIGTE
-243 GDIDVSTTIDAS
+243 GGIDVSTTIDAS

-280 QKNVE
+280 QKNVD
-285 ATTLQRKVEEGKR
+285 ATSLQRKMEEGKR

-315 GIKNNFGSVFATVS
+315 GIKNNFGAVFATVT

-337 GTHAVKRKKLAE
+337 GLYAIKRKKLAE
-349 ENARQQ
+349 ENARQ
-355 LTDNAQLL
+355 
-363 EIRMQKN
+363 
-370 WNDLDDAYKQ
+370 
-380 LVLAKKSIEQSEE
+380 
-393 NLRLNRNFY
+393 
-402 HAGTVTMNNL
+402 
-412 LDAQQKYQQC
+412 
-422 RDQYTDA
+422 
-429 YATLQTKILEYKQSI
+429 
-444 GK
+444 